1 MNTRPIINGKRMPR
15 FSTPRRFTRIAA
27 LAIANSIAI
36 VCTLPARAQWKPAKT
51 VEIVVALAAGSFQ
64 DHTARLL
71 QKIMQEQKLVPAN
84 VSVVNRPGGGGN
96 VGWSY
101 LASRAQDPHYL
112 LISSP
117 TILTANIIG
126 GTPHNYSDFS
136 PVATLS
142 GQYIALAVN
151 AASPIGN
158 GRDLLERLKKDVTS
172 VTFANNGRGSSLHI
186 LMGLVAKSTGADVKK
201 LKIAIFQ
208 GGGELVTAALG
219 GHVDVISTAT
229 SNLLPHHTAGRLRI
243 IGIGAAQRLGGPL
256 ADVPTWREQGVDA
269 VVQNWSGVLGA
280 KGMTAAQ
287 LGFWNEVLGRIVKT
301 DEWKAGLERNA
312 QEAHYLN
319 SSDTAQYLQ
328 DQHARLRVALTDL
341 GLAK

>member
-1 MNTRPIINGKRMPR
+1 MPLKNSLR
-15 FSTPRRFTRIAA
+15 AKVAAVIA
-27 LAIANSIAI
+27 LACATASS
-36 VCTLPARAQWKPAKT
+36 VSYAQWKPDKN

-64 DHTARLL
+64 DHTGRLL
-71 QKIMQEQKLVPAN
+71 QKIMQEQKLVPVS

-101 LASRAQDPHYL
+101 FATRTNDPHYL
-112 LISSP
+112 LITSP
-117 TILTANIIG
+117 TILTSNIIG
-126 GTPHNYSDFS
+126 ATPHNYSDFS

-142 GQYIALAVN
+142 GQYIALATN
-151 AASPIGN
+151 ASNSIKS
-158 GRDLLERLKKDVTS
+158 GRDLLERLKRDVTS

-186 LMGLVAKSTGADVKK
+186 LMGMVAKSTGADVKK

-208 GGGELVTAALG
+208 GGGELTTAAMG
-219 GHVDVISTAT
+219 GHVDVIATAT
-229 SNLLPHHTAGRLRI
+229 SNILPHHVAGRLRI
-243 IGIGAAQRLGGPL
+243 LGIASPQRLSGTL
-256 ADVPTWREQGVDA
+256 ADAPTWKEQGVDA
-269 VVQNWSGVLGA
+269 VVQNWSGVMGS
-280 KGMTAAQ
+280 KGMTPPQLAAWDDVF
-287 LGFWNEVLGRIVKT
+287 GKIVKT

-319 SSDTAQYLQ
+319 SSDTTQYLR